1 MDGGARKTDLRMLKN
16 ANISQNSQAV
26 LEQGMEQ

>member
-1 MDGGARKTDLRMLKN
+1 MDGDARKTDFSMLRN